1 MTKRFVIVAIIIAV
15 FLGGLAWFQLVFKPQ
30 MIEQFVSQM
39 QGAAP
44 TVTTEEARKESWT
57 PQLHAIGTVTAIRGV
72 NLAPEI
78 SGIVED
84 YFFESGDDV
93 EEGKLLVQLDDS
105 VQQAE
110 LAANK
115 ATLKDAEI
123 DYERQSK
130 LVDRGA
136 VSQAALDTATA
147 TRDSARAAVDQVSAV
162 IEQKSVEAPFSGR
175 IGLRTVEKGQYV
187 PTGEGIVWLQALDPI
202 WIDFPVP
209 ETEAG
214 RIKVGDTVNIRSDSY
229 PDKVFEGKIVARDV
243 RVSSDTR
250 TLTMRAEL
258 PNPDK
263 TLLPGMFGDVTV
275 DSGAP
280 KEYVTV
286 PKTAVTYSL
295 YGDAV
300 WVAVPRDAEDTGDQE
315 APAPESGGAQ
325 AAEADQ
331 PAENDEDAA
340 PAGGDED
347 AAAQDD
353 QGEDEQAQ
361 EEQTKDELAKDGED
375 GPKLKAVRRFVRVG
389 PNRGDRVAILEGI
402 KAGEEVVTSG
412 QLKLQPDSPI
422 EVDNSERLKA
432 PAELPRP

>member
-1 MTKRFVIVAIIIAV
+1 MTKRFIIVAIIIAV

-44 TVTTEEARKESWT
+44 TVTTEEARTETWT
-57 PQLHAIGTVTAIRGV
+57 PQLHAIGTVTAVRGV
-72 NLAPEI
+72 NLSPEI
-78 SGIVED
+78 AGIVED

-115 ATLKDAEI
+115 ATLKDAEL

-130 LVDRGA
+130 LVARGA

-147 TRDSARAAVDQVSAV
+147 TRDSARAAVDQLSAI

-175 IGLRTVEKGQYV
+175 IGLRSVEKGQYV
-187 PTGEGIVWLQALDPI
+187 PAGEGIVWLQSLDPI

-214 RIKVGDTVNIRSDSY
+214 RIKVGDTVQVRSDSY
-229 PDKVFEGKIVARDV
+229 PDKKFKGKIVARDV
-243 RVSSDTR
+243 RVSTATR

-275 DSGAP
+275 DSGEP

-300 WVAVPRDAEDTGDQE
+300 WVAVPRDVENTDEKE

-325 AAEADQ
+325 AAEADE
-331 PAENDEDAA
+331 PAEGGEDAT
-340 PAGGDED
+340 PADEGEKAE
-347 AAAQDD
+347 AAD
-353 QGEDEQAQ
+353 GE
-361 EEQTKDELAKDGED
+361 AKDGED

-389 PNRGDRVAILEGI
+389 PNRGDRVAIVEGV
-402 KAGEEVVTSG
+402 KAGEVVVTSG
-412 QLKLQPDSPI
+412 QLKLQPDSAI

>member
-1 MTKRFVIVAIIIAV
+1 MTKRFIIVGLIIAV

-30 MIEQFVSQM
+30 MIEQFVSKM

-44 TVTTEEARKESWT
+44 TVTTEEARTERWT
-57 PQLHAIGTVTAIRGV
+57 PEIHAIGTVTAIRGV

-105 VQQAE
+105 VQRAE

-123 DYERQSK
+123 NYDRQSK

-147 TRDSARAAVDQVSAV
+147 NRDSARAAVDQVSAI

-209 ETEAG
+209 ESAAG
-214 RIKVGDTVNIRSDSY
+214 RIELGDPVRVNVDSH
-229 PDKVFEGKIVARDV
+229 PERTFEGKITARDV

-250 TLTMRAEL
+250 TLTLRATL
-258 PNPDK
+258 KNLDK
-263 TLLPGMFGDVTV
+263 VLLPGMFGDVTV
-275 DSGAP
+275 DSGEP
-280 KEYVTV
+280 KQYVTV

-300 WVAVPRDAEDTGDQE
+300 WVAVPNDGKDREPNDK
-315 APAPESGGAQ
+315 PSPESGGAQ

-331 PAENDEDAA
+331 GEA
-340 PAGGDED
+340 PDGQASDGDE
-347 AAAQDD
+347 AGTKPEA
-353 QGEDEQAQ
+353 EQ
-361 EEQTKDELAKDGED
+361 
-375 GPKLKAVRRFVRVG
+375 GPKLKAERRFVRVG
-389 PNRGDRVAILEGI
+389 PNRGDRVAILEGV
-402 KAGEEVVTSG
+402 KAGEEVITSG
-412 QLKLQPDSPI
+412 QLKLQPDSSV

>member
-1 MTKRFVIVAIIIAV
+1 MTKRLIIVAIIIAV
-15 FLGGLAWFQLVFKPQ
+15 FLGGLAWFQLIFKPQ

-44 TVTTEEARKESWT
+44 TVTTEEARTESWT
-57 PQLHAIGTVTAIRGV
+57 PQVRAIGTATAIRGV

-78 SGIVED
+78 SGIVKD

-123 DYERQSK
+123 DYDRQSK
-130 LVDRGA
+130 LVERGA

-147 TRDSARAAVDQVSAV
+147 NRDSARAAVDQVSAI

-175 IGLRTVEKGQYV
+175 IGLRKVEKGQYV
-187 PTGEGIVWLQALDPI
+187 PTGEGIVWLQSLDPI
-202 WIDFPVP
+202 WVDFPVP
-209 ETEAG
+209 EAETG
-214 RIKVGDTVNIRSDSY
+214 RIKLGDPVTVHSDSY
-229 PDKVFEGKIVARDV
+229 PDRTFEGKITARDV
-243 RVSSDTR
+243 RVNTGTR
-250 TLTMRAEL
+250 TLTMRATL

-263 TLLPGMFGDVTV
+263 ALLPGMFGDVTV
-275 DSGAP
+275 SSGEP
-280 KEYVTV
+280 KQYVTV

-300 WVAVPRDAEDTGDQE
+300 WVAVPKDAEDGQKPDK
-315 APAPESGGAQ
+315 PAPDSGAAQ
-325 AAEADQ
+325 AAETTDG
-331 PAENDEDAA
+331 EAA
-340 PAGGDED
+340 TGEGESTE
-347 AAAQDD
+347 AQD
-353 QGEDEQAQ
+353 GKE
-361 EEQTKDELAKDGED
+361 
-375 GPKLKAVRRFVRVG
+375 GPQLKAERRFVRVG
-389 PNRGDRVAILEGI
+389 PNRGDRVAILEGVE
-402 KAGEEVVTSG
+402 AGEEVVTSG
-412 QLKLQPDSPI
+412 QLKLKPDSAI

>member
-1 MTKRFVIVAIIIAV
+1 MTKRFIIVAIIIAV
-15 FLGGLAWFQLVFKPQ
+15 FLGGLAWFQFIFKPQ
-30 MIEQFVSQM
+30 MIEQFVSKM

-44 TVTTEEARKESWT
+44 TVTTEVAKLESWT
-57 PQLHAIGTVTAIRGV
+57 PELHAIGTVTAIRGV

-78 SGIVED
+78 SGIIED

-123 DYERQSK
+123 NYDRQSK

-147 TRDSARAAVDQVSAV
+147 DRDSARAAVDQVSAV
-162 IEQKSVEAPFSGR
+162 IEQKSVEAPFAGR

-187 PTGEGIVWLQALDPI
+187 PTGEGIVWLQSLDPI
-202 WIDFPVP
+202 WVDFPVP
-209 ETEAG
+209 ETESG
-214 RIKVGDTVNIRSDSY
+214 RIKLGDAVQVRVDSY
-229 PDKVFEGKIVARDV
+229 PDKTFDGKITARDV
-243 RVSSDTR
+243 RVSTDTR
-250 TLTMRAEL
+250 TLMLRATL
-258 PNPDK
+258 QNPDK

-275 DSGAP
+275 GSGAP

-300 WVAVPRDAEDTGDQE
+300 WVVVPGDKEGSPEDETS
-315 APAPESGGAQ
+315 APESGGAQ

-331 PAENDEDAA
+331 GEAAEGDAENADAQEDDAA
-340 PAGGDED
+340 
-347 AAAQDD
+347 
-353 QGEDEQAQ
+353 
-361 EEQTKDELAKDGED
+361 
-375 GPKLKAVRRFVRVG
+375 PKLKAERRFVRVG

-402 KAGEEVVTSG
+402 EAGDEVVSSG
-412 QLKLQPDSPI
+412 QLKLQPDSAV